1 LRPEDTENLNIMITN
16 SWIELVIKMSSKKPK
31 YQDQMASLLNSTKL
45 LKKNKKSILFK
56 LFKMKEIEYVS
67 THSVELILK
76 LDKEKLSKGYKG
88 NST

>member
-56 LFKMKEIEYVS
+56 MKEIEYVS